1 MTGCYLADHGI
12 HERGDMPSCDG
23 FFVRCHLLPK
33 QLLSRKG
40 IPYSQIWS
48 EDVWVWACGGPQGNA
63 ELWVS
68 RFGERCGICG
78 RPPGPNRRLDR
89 DHDHK
94 TGDARGLLCHRCNRG
109 LPNWVTVDWLK
120 RAIDYLEGR
129 PAYGPPPTDA

>member
-63 ELWVS
+63 GHHGMFDTARTIRLPREAIPERTE
-68 RFGERCGICG
+68 RFALA
-78 RPPGPNRRLDR
+78 NDLDWWLDR
-89 DHDHK
+89 
-94 TGDARGLLCHRCNRG
+94 
-109 LPNWVTVDWLK
+109 
-120 RAIDYLEGR
+120 E
-129 PAYGPPPTDA
+129 YGPRG